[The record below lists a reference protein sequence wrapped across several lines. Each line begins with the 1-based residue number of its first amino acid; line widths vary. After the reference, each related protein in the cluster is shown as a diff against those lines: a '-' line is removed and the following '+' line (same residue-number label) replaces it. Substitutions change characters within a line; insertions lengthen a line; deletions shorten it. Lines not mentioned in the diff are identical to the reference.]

1 MSEQIF
7 REIKPRFYRKVRVVY
22 QDENKTCA
30 YAIHNGRWSVFDT
43 KTSRRTSRGLRVMRK
58 LTFELRSPIHQQNA
72 IQAIQQILPDPT
84 KPIVVSI
91 QERNRSLDQNR
102 KLWACLG
109 DVSRQ
114 VEWHGRWLDAESWK
128 CVFTAAL
135 KQQDVVP
142 NLAGN
147 GFVVIGQSTSRM
159 RVSEFAELLELIQ
172 AFGTERGVKWSDEA
186 RLALEW
192 KARWGDRAA

>member
-1 MSEQIF
+1 MV
-7 REIKPRFYRKVRVVY
+7 K
-22 QDENKTCA
+22 
-30 YAIHNGRWSVFDT
+30 
-43 KTSRRTSRGLRVMRK
+43 K
-58 LTFELRSPIHQQNA
+58 LTFELRSPVHQQNA
-72 IQAIQQILPDPT
+72 IQAVQQILPSFD
-84 KPIVVSI
+84 KPIIVTI

-102 KLWACLG
+102 KLWACLA

-135 KQQDVVP
+135 KKQDVVP
-142 NLAGN
+142 NLNGD
-147 GFVVIGQSTSRM
+147 GFVVIGQSTSKM

-172 AFGTERGVKWSDEA
+172 AFGSEREIKWSDEA

-192 KARWGDRAA
+192 KARWGDKAA

>member
-1 MSEQIF
+1 M
-7 REIKPRFYRKVRVVY
+7 KCVKY
-22 QDENKTCA
+22 
-30 YAIHNGRWSVFDT
+30 H
-43 KTSRRTSRGLRVMRK
+43 
-58 LTFELRSPIHQQNA
+58 LTNESIRYNA
-72 IQAIQQILPDPT
+72 IQYLRTCDLDI
-84 KPIVVSI
+84 IVEFK
-91 QERNRSLDQNR
+91 QRNRSLDQNR

-114 VEWHGRWLDAESWK
+114 VEWHGRRLDAESWK

-159 RVSEFAELLELIQ
+159 RVSEFAEL
-172 AFGTERGVKWSDEA
+172 
-186 RLALEW
+186 
-192 KARWGDRAA
+192 

>member
-1 MSEQIF
+1 M
-7 REIKPRFYRKVRVVY
+7 K
-22 QDENKTCA
+22 
-30 YAIHNGRWSVFDT
+30 
-43 KTSRRTSRGLRVMRK
+43 K
-58 LTFELRSPIHQQNA
+58 LTFEIRSPAHQQNA
-72 IQAIQQILPDPT
+72 IHAVQQIIPDPT
-84 KPIVVSI
+84 KPIVVTI

-159 RVSEFAELLELIQ
+159 RV
-172 AFGTERGVKWSDEA
+172 
-186 RLALEW
+186 
-192 KARWGDRAA
+192 